1 MVLQFSHNLG
11 IYLKCMK
18 RIEKLHGTCD
28 CAGSVF
34 LLTKEGAQWKGMDF
48 AVLYEKFSLKADI

>member
-1 MVLQFSHNLG
+1 MKNICNIIDNLFHGPSILPHNLG

-18 RIEKLHGTCD
+18 IIEKLHGTCD

-34 LLTKEGAQWKGMDF
+34 LLTKEA
-48 AVLYEKFSLKADI
+48 